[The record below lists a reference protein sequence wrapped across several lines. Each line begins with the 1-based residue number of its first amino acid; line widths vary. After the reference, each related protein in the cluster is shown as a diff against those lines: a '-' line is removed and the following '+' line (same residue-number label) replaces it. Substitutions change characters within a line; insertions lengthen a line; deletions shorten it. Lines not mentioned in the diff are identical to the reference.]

1 MPTFVAEDV
10 ENQSFERLHD
20 EELLSF
26 RENFSLKMTS
36 YREIIRFPN
45 VREIIDGVA
54 FWRQFN
60 QKQKFGELM

>member
-1 MPTFVAEDV
+1 MPAFVAEDV

-26 RENFSLKMTS
+26 QENFSLKLTS
-36 YREIIRFPN
+36 YREMIQVLPN

-54 FWRQFN
+54 F
-60 QKQKFGELM
+60 